1 MKLVFACL
9 NILTK
14 KNVQIITYDALNSK
28 AIIINKSLR
37 YVCFKKKE
45 MMHSVDMINH

>member
-1 MKLVFACL
+1 MLKYF
-9 NILTK
+9 NK

-37 YVCFKKKE
+37 YVCFKKKN
-45 MMHSVDMINH
+45 DAFG